1 MTNNNYA
8 ESKKKYYLKNAEK
21 IKAANKARYHANKE
35 KVRELNFSIEHLTW
49 QVNKLSRI
57 TNRLGFIAILNL
69 IALLFVCFVK

>member
-21 IKAANKARYHANKE
+21 IKAANKARYYANKE

-49 QVNKLSRI
+49 QMNKLSRI
-57 TNRLGFIAILNL
+57 TNMLGFIAILNT
-69 IALLFVCFVK
+69 IALSIVCLMK